1 MVGFPPG
8 YSQVLVVAGRII
20 MVAGIPQL
28 LLLVPRK
35 KLEKT
40 CSWIHGYFPRHWKI
54 IGIFFPPIEH
64 HVHRWIQ
71 VGFPTSPPGRILP
84 LDQPPEGRRLG
95 WGAIQCG
102 ATKIAK
108 VIYKSL

>member
-1 MVGFPPG
+1 MFMVI
-8 YSQVLVVAGRII
+8 L
-20 MVAGIPQL
+20 
-28 LLLVPRK
+28 
-35 KLEKT
+35 
-40 CSWIHGYFPRHWKI
+40 CYFPRDWKI
-54 IGIFFPPIEH
+54 IFVPHLNLIFIGLPM
-64 HVHRWIQ
+64 WIQ